1 MVVSFRSN
9 FFNYKNYLIKVE
21 ENFILNLNDRIQLQ
35 LKKGVEERNGI
46 VYMNFFK
53 MPCGTSD
60 FVKNYFSEFK
70 ESNVTM

>member
-21 ENFILNLNDRIQLQ
+21 EKFILNLNDRIQLQ
-35 LKKGVEERNGI
+35 LKKGVEERNRI

-53 MPCGTSD
+53 MPYGTSD
-60 FVKNYFSEFK
+60 FVKKYFSEFK
-70 ESNVTM
+70 ESYVLR

>member
-21 ENFILNLNDRIQLQ
+21 EKFILNLNDRIQLQ
-35 LKKGVEERNGI
+35 LKKGVEERNRI

-53 MPCGTSD
+53 MPYGTSD

-70 ESNVTM
+70 ESYVLR